1 MNRYNINKVAG
12 QDIHMNIPLSMFTT
26 PLGVDETL
34 NTLITESVDKSLTPY
49 FDGEKI
55 PYKINLVGGLTINFR
70 FYDEQTNTFQQNY
83 ESAGFDLDLLNRNS
97 FTKSFFRLY
106 FYDSNETSNSNLVTY
121 EELEVIGTKIPQ
133 VKLDKIF
140 LNRSDEVFKT
150 TNNNKTFYII
160 GRFFNALN
168 GRVYDF
174 INTPISQTTPIT
186 ISSYSQNNT
195 WWSSPILV
203 INPKNNNGNYNF
215 TLLPFV
221 GANTQNSITLTQRVL
236 L

>member
-1 MNRYNINKVAG
+1 
-12 QDIHMNIPLSMFTT
+12 
-26 PLGVDETL
+26 
-34 NTLITESVDKSLTPY
+34 
-49 FDGEKI
+49 
-55 PYKINLVGGLTINFR
+55 
-70 FYDEQTNTFQQNY
+70 
-83 ESAGFDLDLLNRNS
+83 
-97 FTKSFFRLY
+97 
-106 FYDSNETSNSNLVTY
+106 
-121 EELEVIGTKIPQ
+121 VIGTKIPQ